1 MKALVVVGGYR
12 KKNTWH
18 MAEAFSEGL
27 ESIGYDV
34 ETVYLKKYNIK
45 HCTGCEGCYKDGV
58 CIVKDDMTDL
68 YEKIDEAKVLVLA
81 SPLYF
86 YMVSGD
92 MKTFIDRGQPFWE
105 RTHRK
110 NKGEDPNKKIGVFL
124 ACNGGDYGHDD
135 FFATYKPLRTY
146 FGSVG
151 AEYLINYYVSETDE
165 RPVMERPD
173 VLEEIKKLGTK
184 VNDGKKYMIHV

>member
-1 MKALVVVGGYR
+1 MKALIVVGGYR

-27 ESIGYDV
+27 MKIGYEVESI
-34 ETVYLKKYNIK
+34 YLKNYNVK
-45 HCTGCEGCYKDGV
+45 HCTGCEGCYRTGKCVIKDE
-58 CIVKDDMTDL
+58 MTEL
-68 YEKIDEAKVLVLA
+68 YEKIDNSKVIVLA

-105 RTHRK
+105 RTHRRK
-110 NKGEDPNKKIGVFL
+110 ETDGQNRKIGVFL
-124 ACNGGDYGHDD
+124 ACNGGRYGHDD

-146 FGSVG
+146 FGSIG
-151 AEYLINYYVSETDE
+151 AEYLMNYYVSETDA

-173 VLEEIKKLGTK
+173 VLEEIAELGTK